1 MVPYKRWLAPSRRMM
16 KEISSSSFL
25 FLFIFRSQ
33 YFHHYLCSWT
43 NHCSLLGMKWCILG
57 DPGAV
62 SEAREGWNGRKNR
75 RSLTL
80 FLRPFRPSLA
90 PPSAPGYPRMEMMDI
105 WWKNGN
111 LRVKRSLRRT
121 PTSWNINSC
130 KEQDL
135 QISFA
140 VLLLWRNHESYP
152 ANHVRETRVYTY
164 TTVKSIVKNVHIWM
178 YIKLSG

>member
-1 MVPYKRWLAPSRRMM
+1 MT
-16 KEISSSSFL
+16 
-25 FLFIFRSQ
+25 RSQ
-33 YFHHYLCSWT
+33 SQWWRKLPVLLLFCFCLYFEVTVSIIICAHGRITIRSWAW
-43 NHCSLLGMKWCILG
+43 NDASLETQGQSVKRGRVGTGEKI
-57 DPGAV
+57 D
-62 SEAREGWNGRKNR
+62 EAW
-75 RSLTL
+75 L

-90 PPSAPGYPRMEMMDI
+90 PPSAAGYPRMEMMDI

-152 ANHVRETRVYTY
+152 ANHVRETRVYTH
-164 TTVKSIVKNVHIWM
+164 TTVKSIVKNVPLWM